1 MRLPEPRTCS
11 EANSHEGEISA
22 RMHSDCDGCSFRHD
36 WNGSGTATAGLET
49 QPSINGSCG

>member
-1 MRLPEPRTCS
+1 MRLHEPRTCS

-22 RMHSDCDGCSFRHD
+22 HMHSDRDGCSFRHD
-36 WNGSGTATAGLET
+36 WNGSGKAAAGLES